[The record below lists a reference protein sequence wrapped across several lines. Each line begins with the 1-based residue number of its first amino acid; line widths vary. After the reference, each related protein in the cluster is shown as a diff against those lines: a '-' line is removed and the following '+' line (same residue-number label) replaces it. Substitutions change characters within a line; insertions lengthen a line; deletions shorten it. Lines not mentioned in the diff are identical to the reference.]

1 MKNSS
6 AFKILKQFFL
16 PTQYKINNYNL
27 CFYIKNF
34 YMPQIFHFKLV
45 LSQIVFFL
53 SRQYY
58 NKYLKEFKRI
68 INLFKLS

>member
-1 MKNSS
+1 
-6 AFKILKQFFL
+6 
-16 PTQYKINNYNL
+16 
-27 CFYIKNF
+27 
-34 YMPQIFHFKLV
+34 MPQIFHFKLV

-68 INLFKLS
+68 INLFGFS